1 MSKFIRNLGKG
12 FVRSTV
18 NQVGRDTG
26 RVISNTIY
34 GDLHATPIRRV
45 YSNNK
50 NSYYS
55 DTGQPISDN
64 ELRNIML
71 EEGYNPVFFKYGIQ
85 FKVFLFLLGC
95 IYVSM
100 FYFAS
105 IFIAIIPVL
114 WILYIGIKRI
124 FSNKIRYC
132 KYENIPQYV
141 PDRRYKT
148 GTRFAGYSRE
158 KIVFKIIANEQQ
170 QQKLKKIGF
179 IYICLSGLMALIS
192 IPIILI
198 LEKYAN

>member
-1 MSKFIRNLGKG
+1 MSKFISNLGKG
-12 FVRSTV
+12 FVRSAV

-26 RVISNTIY
+26 KVISNTIY
-34 GDLHATPIRRV
+34 GDLHATPVRRV
-45 YSNNK
+45 FSNNK
-50 NSYYS
+50 NNYFTN
-55 DTGQPISDN
+55 TGQPISDN

-71 EEGYNPVFFKYGIQ
+71 EEGYNPVFFKYRIP
-85 FKVFLFLLGC
+85 FKVFLFLLGILHC
-95 IYVSM
+95 SM
-100 FYFAS
+100 FYFS
-105 IFIAIIPVL
+105 SVYLTIIPAIWL
-114 WILYIGIKRI
+114 LYIGIKRI

>member
-1 MSKFIRNLGKG
+1 MSKFISNLGKG
-12 FVRSTV
+12 FVRSTI

-26 RVISNTIY
+26 KVISNTIY

-55 DTGQPISDN
+55 ETGQPISDN
-64 ELRNIML
+64 ELRNIIL
-71 EEGYNPVFFKYGIQ
+71 EEGYNPVFYKHKMP

-95 IYVSM
+95 TYFSM

-105 IFIAIIPVL
+105 IFLAIIPVIWL
-114 WILYIGIKRI
+114 LYIGIKRI

-132 KYENIPQYV
+132 KFENIPQYV

-158 KIVFKIIANEQQ
+158 KITFKIIANEQE
-170 QQKLKKIGF
+170 KGKIKKIGL
-179 IYICLSGLMALIS
+179 IYTCLSVLMVLLS
-192 IPIILI
+192 IPIVLI
-198 LEKYAN
+198 LEKYVN